1 MLIEREQ
8 LESFEQNGFLLLRNV
23 LDPATVE
30 VLRERGDRL
39 VDSGDPFFRT
49 ADEEFHGLRNL
60 LFLDPAFLQLVDLQA
75 VLLPVIQI
83 LGFNIHLSSLHLSHI
98 RSRDPAR
105 PWRGDWHTD
114 IFGFEDDLRE
124 HTVRV
129 GLKCAFAL
137 TRHDKPDSGVTILMP
152 GTHRARGSVV
162 LDRHDPAPLGAVQLP
177 MNAGDCLVFEN
188 RVRHSRG
195 HNTSG
200 HTRKCVLVGYTFKWV
215 MPLDSLDGFEV
226 PEESLSPI
234 AKDLLPRPYGVP
246 GNGALEALCH
256 RHSVPLRPAFSLV

>member
-1 MLIEREQ
+1 MLLESDQ
-8 LESFEQNGFLLLRNV
+8 LEFFEQNGYLLLRNV
-23 LDPATVE
+23 LDQSTVE
-30 VLRERGDRL
+30 ALRERSDRL

-49 ADEEFHGLRNL
+49 TDEEFDGLRNL
-60 LFLDPAFLQLVDLQA
+60 LFLDPIFLKLVDLQA

-83 LGFNIHLSSLHLSHI
+83 LGFNIHLSSLHLSYI
-98 RSRDPAR
+98 RSRDQMQ

-114 IFGFEDDLRE
+114 IFGFEDDLRGNS
-124 HTVRV
+124 VRV

-137 TRHDKPDSGVTILMP
+137 TEHEKLDSGVTILMP
-152 GTHRARGSVV
+152 GTHRVRGSIV
-162 LDRHDPAPLGAVQLP
+162 LDRHDPAPPGAIHLK

-200 HTRKCVLVGYTFKWV
+200 YTRKCILVGYTFKWI

-226 PEESLSPI
+226 PDDSLSPV
-234 AKDLLPRPYGVP
+234 ARDLLPRPYGVA
-246 GNGALEALCH
+246 GNGALEDLCH
-256 RHSVPLRPAFSLV
+256 RHSVPLRPGA